1 MLPLQHGK
9 RWTYDSEPAGS
20 KRRVAKTVWMSAV
33 GQRATG
39 LQTPVLGRRTVRRI
53 AVWVSLVL
61 VCLAAVVSLLL
72 LQGIDRQ
79 LSDITNTY
87 AVRDTA
93 RELSSA
99 MSQAEASQR
108 GYMLT
113 RDAQFLEPY
122 HSAAAT
128 IDAHVAALLEMT
140 ADDPT
145 QAERM
150 RSITGDIAGKMAEMA
165 RTVELVAT
173 RRQEEAQSLT
183 ETGMGARM
191 MSEVRNTLELFIA
204 EENQKLAQRNDA
216 IDRSRI
222 WLVAMIIAALA
233 AAVSLAWALMSRTQ
247 KQVSAMAQRHRGLIN
262 QNEALEA
269 EIAERTRAIEEAR
282 AHAERERQR
291 VEALLQD
298 TSHRIGNS
306 LATVSS
312 LLALQLMRT
321 RSEEVRVALE
331 AARLRVHA
339 IASAHRRLRLGDD
352 METAS
357 ANEFLSAVLEDIA
370 TTQTDSGR
378 ITIEGKID
386 AIEVSAR
393 DATTLGI
400 LVGEFV
406 TNALKH
412 GFPNARRGRVE
423 VTLYR
428 DDAGVP
434 TLRVADDGVG
444 LPDDQGEGGLGS
456 VIIRQLAGQFGGTP
470 AYSSTT
476 GQGLTVVVSLPA
488 LSKPQ
493 PAPVQTAVE

>member
-1 MLPLQHGK
+1 
-9 RWTYDSEPAGS
+9 
-20 KRRVAKTVWMSAV
+20 MSAV
-33 GQRATG
+33 GQRTAG
-39 LQTPVLGRRTVRRI
+39 VQMPVLGRRTARRI

-72 LQGIDRQ
+72 MQGMDRQ
-79 LSDITNTY
+79 LRDIADTY

-93 RELSSA
+93 RELVNA
-99 MSQAEASQR
+99 LNQAEASQR

-113 RDAQFLEPY
+113 RDAQFLDPY
-122 HSAAAT
+122 HAAT
-128 IDAHVAALLEMT
+128 ALVETNVQALLAMT
-140 ADDPT
+140 GDDPA
-145 QAERM
+145 QAERV

-173 RRQEEAQSLT
+173 ASQDEAQSLT
-183 ETGMGARM
+183 ETGMGARLM
-191 MSEVRNTLELFIA
+191 GEVRNTLEDFIA
-204 EENQKLAQRNDA
+204 EENQKLALRNEA

-222 WLVAMIIAALA
+222 WLVVTIIAALA
-233 AAVSLAWALMSRTQ
+233 AAVCLAYALMARTQ

-321 RSEEVRVALE
+321 RSEEVRTALE

-357 ANEFLSAVLEDIA
+357 ADEFLSAVLEDIA
-370 TTQTDSGR
+370 TTQADSGR
-378 ITIEGKID
+378 VSIEGKID
-386 AIEVSAR
+386 RIEVSAR

-412 GFPNARRGRVE
+412 AFPDGRQGKV
-423 VTLYR
+423 VVSLFR
-428 DDAGVP
+428 AASGVP
-434 TLRVADDGVG
+434 TLTVEDNGVG
-444 LPDDQGEGGLGS
+444 LPEGHDESGLGS
-456 VIIRQLAGQFGGTP
+456 VIIRQLSGQFGGEP
-470 AYSSTT
+470 IYSSVA
-476 GQGLTVVVSLPA
+476 GQGLTVSVSMPA
-488 LSKPQ
+488 LDKA
-493 PAPVQTAVE
+493 PAPPSQSAME

>member
-1 MLPLQHGK
+1 MVPYRLRGEFL
-9 RWTYDSEPAGS
+9 A
-20 KRRVAKTVWMSAV
+20 AVWMNALA
-33 GQRATG
+33 QKAIG
-39 LQTPVLGRRTVRRI
+39 LPMPALGPRTARRI
-53 AVWVSLVL
+53 AVWISLVL

-72 LQGIDRQ
+72 MRGMDGQ
-79 LSDITNTY
+79 LRDITDTY
-87 AVRDTA
+87 SVRDTA
-93 RELSSA
+93 RELSNA

-122 HSAAAT
+122 SSAAT
-128 IDAHVAALLEMT
+128 TVNSLVTSLLEMT
-140 ADDPT
+140 ADDPA
-145 QAERM
+145 QSARV

-165 RTVELVAT
+165 RTVELVST
-173 RRQEEAQSLT
+173 SRQDEAQSLT
-183 ETGMGARM
+183 ETGMGARL
-191 MSEVRNTLELFIA
+191 MSEVRRTLDTFIA
-204 EENQKLAQRNDA
+204 EENDKLVLRNQA

-222 WLVAMIIAALA
+222 WLVATIIAALA
-233 AAVSLAWALMSRTQ
+233 AAVCLAYALMTRTQ

-269 EIAERTRAIEEAR
+269 EVAERTQAIEEAR

-352 METAS
+352 LESAS
-357 ANEFLSAVLEDIA
+357 AEEFLSAVLEDIA
-370 TTQTDSGR
+370 KTQTEPGR
-378 ITIEGKID
+378 ILIEGKID
-386 AIEVSAR
+386 SIEVSAR

-412 GFPNARRGRVE
+412 AYPDGRSGRVE
-423 VTLYR
+423 VALFR
-428 DDAGVP
+428 DDAGTP
-434 TLRVADDGVG
+434 TLRVSDDGVG
-444 LPDDQGEGGLGS
+444 LPAEHSEEGLGS
-456 VIIRQLAGQFGGTP
+456 VIIRQLSGQFGGVPNYANRTE
-470 AYSSTT
+470 
-476 GQGLTVVVSLPA
+476 GGLSVVVSLPDLNKLPTSPAAAA
-488 LSKPQ
+488 L
-493 PAPVQTAVE
+493 E

>member
-1 MLPLQHGK
+1 
-9 RWTYDSEPAGS
+9 
-20 KRRVAKTVWMSAV
+20 MSVVTQRAV
-33 GQRATG
+33 GV
-39 LQTPVLGRRTVRRI
+39 QTSIFGRRTARRI
-53 AVWVSLVL
+53 AIWVSLVL

-72 LQGIDRQ
+72 MQGMDRQ
-79 LSDITNTY
+79 LRDITGTY
-87 AVRDTA
+87 AVRDSG
-93 RELSSA
+93 RELVNVLT
-99 MSQAEASQR
+99 QAEADQR
-108 GYMLT
+108 GYVLT
-113 RDAQFLEPY
+113 RDAQLLASY
-122 HSAAAT
+122 RSAAAQVDT
-128 IDAHVAALLEMT
+128 YVQALLEKT
-140 ADDPT
+140 ADDVA
-145 QAERM
+145 QSERV

-173 RRQEEAQSLT
+173 SRQDEAQSLI
-183 ETGMGARM
+183 ETGMGVRL
-191 MSEVRNTLELFIA
+191 MSEVRDTLETFIA
-204 EENQKLAQRNDA
+204 EENQKLVLRNEA

-222 WLVAMIIAALA
+222 WLVGTIIAALA
-233 AAVSLAWALMSRTQ
+233 AAVSLAAAFMLRTQ

-321 RSEEVRVALE
+321 RSTEVRTALE

-352 METAS
+352 MESAS
-357 ANEFLSAVLEDIA
+357 ADEFLSAVLEDIA

-378 ITIEGKID
+378 IAIEGKIES
-386 AIEVSAR
+386 IEVSAR

-412 GFPNARRGRVE
+412 AFPDGRRGRVE
-423 VTLYR
+423 VALFR
-428 DDAGVP
+428 DDMGVP
-434 TLRVADDGVG
+434 TLKVADDGVG
-444 LPDDQGEGGLGS
+444 LPEGQDEGGLGS
-456 VIIRQLAGQFGGTP
+456 VIIRQLSGQFGGEPVYNSVPGIGVTISV
-470 AYSSTT
+470 A
-476 GQGLTVVVSLPA
+476 LPA
-488 LSKPQ
+488 LNRTSSQ
-493 PAPVQTAVE
+493 SSQSAME

>member
-1 MLPLQHGK
+1 
-9 RWTYDSEPAGS
+9 
-20 KRRVAKTVWMSAV
+20 MSAV
-33 GQRATG
+33 GQGSTG
-39 LQTPVLGRRTVRRI
+39 LQAAVFGRRTVRRI
-53 AVWVSLVL
+53 AIWVSLVL
-61 VCLAAVVSLLL
+61 VCSAAFVSLLL
-72 LQGIDRQ
+72 LQGIERQ
-79 LSDITNTY
+79 LNDITRTY

-122 HSAAAT
+122 NAAADT

-140 ADDPT
+140 SDDPT

-191 MSEVRNTLELFIA
+191 MSEVRNTLEVFIA
-204 EENQKLAQRNDA
+204 EENQKLVARNDA
-216 IDRSRI
+216 IDQSRI
-222 WLVAMIIAALA
+222 WLVAMIIASLA

-269 EIAERTRAIEEAR
+269 EVAERTRAIEEAR

-352 METAS
+352 MESAS
-357 ANEFLSAVLEDIA
+357 AQDFLSAVLEDIA

-378 ITIEGKID
+378 ISIEGKID
-386 AIEVSAR
+386 GIEVSAR

-412 GFPNARRGRVE
+412 AFPNGRRGKVE
-423 VTLYR
+423 VSLYR
-428 DDAGVP
+428 DPDGIP
-434 TLRVADDGVG
+434 TLLVADNGVG
-444 LPDDQGEGGLGS
+444 ISGELGEGGLGS

-470 AYSSTT
+470 QYTSGPGT
-476 GQGLTVVVSLPA
+476 GLRVIVSLPA
-488 LSKPQ
+488 LTKSQ
-493 PAPVQTAVE
+493 TTPVNTAVE

>member
-1 MLPLQHGK
+1 VPFLEAVTQRVWK
-9 RWTYDSEPAGS
+9 RT
-20 KRRVAKTVWMSAV
+20 V
-33 GQRATG
+33 GQRAFG
-39 LQTPVLGRRTVRRI
+39 LQTSVLGRRTARRI

-61 VCLAAVVSLLL
+61 VCLAAAVSLLL
-72 LQGIDRQ
+72 LQGFERQ
-79 LSDITNTY
+79 LSDITATY

-93 RELSSA
+93 RELGNA

-108 GYMLT
+108 GYLLS
-113 RDAQFLEPY
+113 RDSQFLEPY
-122 HSAAAT
+122 RSAAAT
-128 IDAHVAALLEMT
+128 IDSHVERLLEMT
-140 ADDPT
+140 AEDLR
-145 QAERM
+145 QAQRV

-165 RTVELVAT
+165 RTVELTAT
-173 RRQEEAQSLT
+173 GREDEAKTLT
-183 ETGMGARM
+183 DTGMGARM
-191 MSEVRNTLELFIA
+191 MSEVRNTLDVFIA
-204 EENQKLAQRNDA
+204 EENQKLVQRNDD
-216 IDRSRI
+216 IERSRV
-222 WLVAMIIAALA
+222 WLVATIIAALA
-233 AAVSLAWALMSRTQ
+233 AAVCLGSALMSRTQ

-262 QNEALEA
+262 QKEALEA
-269 EIAERTRAIEEAR
+269 EVAERTRAIEEAR
-282 AHAERERQR
+282 AHAERERLR
-291 VEALLQD
+291 VETLLQD

-321 RSEEVRVALE
+321 RSEEVRTALE
-331 AARLRVHA
+331 SARLRVHA
-339 IASAHRRLRLGDD
+339 IASAHRRLRLGED

-378 ITIEGKID
+378 ITIEGNIE

-412 GFPNARRGRVE
+412 GFPDGRHGKVD
-423 VTLYR
+423 VSLYR
-428 DDAGVP
+428 DAEGVP
-434 TLRVADDGVG
+434 TLKVSDDGIG
-444 LPDDQGEGGLGS
+444 LPEDQGEGGLGS
-456 VIIRQLAGQFGGTP
+456 VIISQLSGQFGGAP
-470 AYSSTT
+470 AYSKS
-476 GQGLTVVVSLPA
+476 GDSGLTVIVALPA

>member
-1 MLPLQHGK
+1 
-9 RWTYDSEPAGS
+9 
-20 KRRVAKTVWMSAV
+20 MSAV
-33 GQRATG
+33 GQRAVG
-39 LQTPVLGRRTVRRI
+39 LRAPILGRRTARRI

-72 LQGIDRQ
+72 MQGMDRQ
-79 LSDITNTY
+79 LRDITDTY

-93 RELSSA
+93 QELINA
-99 MSQAEASQR
+99 MSQAEAGQR

-113 RDAQFLEPY
+113 RDAQLLEPY
-122 HSAAAT
+122 HAAAAKV
-128 IDAHVAALLEMT
+128 DAHVQALLEMT
-140 ADDPT
+140 SDDPT
-145 QAERM
+145 QSERV

-173 RRQEEAQSLT
+173 ARQDEAQSLI
-183 ETGMGARM
+183 ETGMGVRL
-191 MSEVRNTLELFIA
+191 MSEVRDTLEAFIA
-204 EENQKLAQRNDA
+204 EENTKLALRNEG

-222 WLVAMIIAALA
+222 WLVGTIIAALA
-233 AAVSLAWALMSRTQ
+233 AAVCLAYALMARTQ

-262 QNEALEA
+262 QNEALEV

-321 RSEEVRVALE
+321 RSEEVRTALE

-352 METAS
+352 MESAS
-357 ANEFLSAVLEDIA
+357 ADEFLSAVLEDIA
-370 TTQTDSGR
+370 TTQTESGR
-378 ITIEGKID
+378 IAIEGKIES
-386 AIEVSAR
+386 IEVSAR

-412 GFPNARRGRVE
+412 GFPDGREGRVE
-423 VTLYR
+423 VALFR
-428 DDAGVP
+428 DEAGIP
-434 TLRVADDGVG
+434 TLKVADNGVG
-444 LPDDQGEGGLGS
+444 LPEGHDESGLGS
-456 VIIRQLAGQFGGTP
+456 VIIRQLSGQFGGEPDYTSVP
-470 AYSSTT
+470 GEGVTI
-476 GQGLTVVVSLPA
+476 LVSLPA
-488 LSKPQ
+488 LDRT
-493 PAPVQTAVE
+493 PAPPSQSAME

>member
-1 MLPLQHGK
+1 MSVVEQ
-9 RWTYDSEPAGS
+9 
-20 KRRVAKTVWMSAV
+20 RVEGV
-33 GQRATG
+33 R
-39 LQTPVLGRRTVRRI
+39 TPVLGRRTTRRI

-72 LQGIDRQ
+72 MQGMDRQ
-79 LSDITNTY
+79 LRDVTDTY

-93 RELSSA
+93 RELVDV

-122 HSAAAT
+122 HAAAARV
-128 IDAHVAALLEMT
+128 DAYVQTLLEMA
-140 ADDPT
+140 ADDPA
-145 QAERM
+145 QSERV

-173 RRQEEAQSLT
+173 ARQDEAQSLT
-183 ETGMGARM
+183 ETGMGARLM
-191 MSEVRNTLELFIA
+191 TEVRGTLEDFIA
-204 EENQKLAQRNDA
+204 EENQKLALRNEA
-216 IDRSRI
+216 IDRSRV
-222 WLVAMIIAALA
+222 WLVGTIFAALA
-233 AAVSLAWALMSRTQ
+233 AAVCLAYALMARTQ
-247 KQVSAMAQRHRGLIN
+247 KQVTAMAQRHRGLIN

-282 AHAERERQR
+282 SHAERERQR

-321 RSEEVRVALE
+321 RSEEVRTALE

-352 METAS
+352 MESAS
-357 ANEFLSAVLEDIA
+357 ADEFLSAVLEDIA
-370 TTQTDSGR
+370 TTQTDTGR
-378 ITIEGKID
+378 VVIEGKIES
-386 AIEVSAR
+386 IEVSAR

-412 GFPNARRGRVE
+412 GFPDGRAGRVE
-423 VTLYR
+423 VALFR
-428 DDAGVP
+428 DASGIP
-434 TLRVADDGVG
+434 TLKVTDNGIG
-444 LPDDQGEGGLGS
+444 LPEGHDESGLGS
-456 VIIRQLAGQFGGTP
+456 VIIRQLSGQFGGEP
-470 AYSSTT
+470 AYSSVA
-476 GQGLTVVVSLPA
+476 GEGVTVVVSLPA
-488 LSKPQ
+488 LDKTHPM
-493 PAPVQTAVE
+493 VQTHTE

>member
-1 MLPLQHGK
+1 
-9 RWTYDSEPAGS
+9 
-20 KRRVAKTVWMSAV
+20 MSAV
-33 GQRATG
+33 GQRAAG
-39 LQTPVLGRRTVRRI
+39 VQTPILGRRTARRI

-72 LQGIDRQ
+72 MQGMDRQ
-79 LSDITNTY
+79 LRDITDTY

-93 RELSSA
+93 RELVNV
-99 MSQAEASQR
+99 MGQAEASQR

-113 RDAQFLEPY
+113 RDQQFLEPY
-122 HSAAAT
+122 HAAAARV
-128 IDAHVAALLEMT
+128 DAHVQTLLEMT
-140 ADDPT
+140 AGDAR
-145 QAERM
+145 QAERV

-173 RRQEEAQSLT
+173 ARQDEAQSLT
-183 ETGMGARM
+183 ETGMGARLM
-191 MSEVRNTLELFIA
+191 GEVRATLEDFIA
-204 EENQKLAQRNDA
+204 EENQKLALRNDA

-222 WLVAMIIAALA
+222 WLVGTIIAALA
-233 AAVSLAWALMSRTQ
+233 AAVCLAYALMTRTQ
-247 KQVSAMAQRHRGLIN
+247 KQVSAMALRHRGLIT
-262 QNEALEA
+262 QKEALEA
-269 EIAERTRAIEEAR
+269 EILERTRAIEEAR

-321 RSEEVRVALE
+321 RSEEVRTALE

-352 METAS
+352 MESAS
-357 ANEFLSAVLEDIA
+357 ADEFLSAVLEDIA
-370 TTQTDSGR
+370 TTQTDAGR
-378 ITIEGKID
+378 IVIEGKIES
-386 AIEVSAR
+386 IEVSAR

-412 GFPNARRGRVE
+412 GFPDGRKGRVE
-423 VTLYR
+423 VALFR
-428 DDAGVP
+428 DAAGIP
-434 TLRVADDGVG
+434 TLKVQDNGVG
-444 LPDDQGEGGLGS
+444 LPEGHDESGLGS
-456 VIIRQLAGQFGGTP
+456 VIIRQLSGQFGGEP
-470 AYSSTT
+470 IYASIT
-476 GQGLTVVVSLPA
+476 GEGVTVSVSLPA
-488 LSKPQ
+488 LDKA
-493 PAPVQTAVE
+493 PAPPSQSAME

>member
-1 MLPLQHGK
+1 M
-9 RWTYDSEPAGS
+9 SV
-20 KRRVAKTVWMSAV
+20 VA
-33 GQRATG
+33 QRAAG
-39 LQTPVLGRRTVRRI
+39 VQTPVLGRRTARRI
-53 AVWVSLVL
+53 AIWVSLVL
-61 VCLAAVVSLLL
+61 VCLAGVVSLLL
-72 LQGIDRQ
+72 MQGMDRQ
-79 LSDITNTY
+79 LRDITDTY

-93 RELSSA
+93 RELVNV

-108 GYMLT
+108 GYVLT

-122 HSAAAT
+122 HAAA
-128 IDAHVAALLEMT
+128 AHVDSYVQTLLEMT
-140 ADDPT
+140 ADDAA
-145 QAERM
+145 QAERV

-173 RRQEEAQSLT
+173 ARQDEAQNLI
-183 ETGMGARM
+183 ETGMGVRL
-191 MSEVRNTLELFIA
+191 MSDVRTTLEDFIA
-204 EENQKLAQRNDA
+204 EENQKLALRNEG
-216 IDRSRI
+216 IDRSRV
-222 WLVAMIIAALA
+222 WLVGTIIAALA
-233 AAVSLAWALMSRTQ
+233 AAVCLAYALMARTQ
-247 KQVSAMAQRHRGLIN
+247 KQVAAMAQRHRGLVD

-321 RSEEVRVALE
+321 RSAEVRTALE

-352 METAS
+352 MESAS
-357 ANEFLSAVLEDIA
+357 AEEFLSAVLEDIA

-378 ITIEGKID
+378 IAIEGKIES
-386 AIEVSAR
+386 IEVSAR

-412 GFPNARRGRVE
+412 GFPDGRRGRVE
-423 VTLYR
+423 VALFR
-428 DDAGVP
+428 DEAGVP
-434 TLRVADDGVG
+434 TLKVSDNGVG
-444 LPDDQGEGGLGS
+444 LPEGQDEGGLGS
-456 VIIRQLAGQFGGTP
+456 VIIRQLSGQFGGEPVYASVRGEGVTI
-470 AYSSTT
+470 S
-476 GQGLTVVVSLPA
+476 VSLPA
-488 LSKPQ
+488 LDRT
-493 PAPVQTAVE
+493 PAPPTQSAME

>member
-1 MLPLQHGK
+1 MSVVEQ
-9 RWTYDSEPAGS
+9 
-20 KRRVAKTVWMSAV
+20 RVEGV
-33 GQRATG
+33 R
-39 LQTPVLGRRTVRRI
+39 TPVLGRRTTRRI

-72 LQGIDRQ
+72 MQGMDRQ
-79 LSDITNTY
+79 LRDVTDTY

-93 RELSSA
+93 RELVDV

-122 HSAAAT
+122 HAAAARV
-128 IDAHVAALLEMT
+128 DAYVQTLLEMA
-140 ADDPT
+140 ADDPA
-145 QAERM
+145 QLERV

-173 RRQEEAQSLT
+173 ARQDEAQSLT
-183 ETGMGARM
+183 ETGMGARLM
-191 MSEVRNTLELFIA
+191 TEVRGTLEDFIA
-204 EENQKLAQRNDA
+204 EENQKLALRNEA
-216 IDRSRI
+216 IDRSRV
-222 WLVAMIIAALA
+222 WLVGTIFAALA
-233 AAVSLAWALMSRTQ
+233 AAVCLAYALMARTQ
-247 KQVSAMAQRHRGLIN
+247 KQVTAMAQRHRGLIN

-269 EIAERTRAIEEAR
+269 EIAERTRTIEEAR
-282 AHAERERQR
+282 SHAERERQR

-321 RSEEVRVALE
+321 RSEEVRTALE

-352 METAS
+352 MESAS
-357 ANEFLSAVLEDIA
+357 ADEFLSAVLEDIA
-370 TTQTDSGR
+370 TTQTDTGR
-378 ITIEGKID
+378 VVIEGKIES
-386 AIEVSAR
+386 IEVSAR

-412 GFPNARRGRVE
+412 GFPDGRAGRVE
-423 VTLYR
+423 VALFR
-428 DDAGVP
+428 DASGIP
-434 TLRVADDGVG
+434 TLKVTDNGIG
-444 LPDDQGEGGLGS
+444 LPEGHDESGLGS
-456 VIIRQLAGQFGGTP
+456 VIIRQLSGQFGGEP
-470 AYSSTT
+470 AYSSVA
-476 GQGLTVVVSLPA
+476 GEGVTVVVSLSA
-488 LSKPQ
+488 LDKTHPM
-493 PAPVQTAVE
+493 AQTHTE